1 LSAQVTLRSCIAIVL
16 LALGPAPTGAG
27 ASADV
32 VAVVSAK
39 SAIKTLTPEQVADI
53 FLGRVSRFPNGLL
66 AVPIDLRDG
75 SPERDEF
82 YAKFTGKTP
91 AQVKAY
97 WSKII
102 FTGRGQPPKAVPT
115 DLDVKKFLAA
125 NDTAI
130 GYINSALLDDSVRA
144 L

>member
-1 LSAQVTLRSCIAIVL
+1 MSFQVTLNSRIVIAL
-16 LALGPAPTGAG
+16 LAISPAWVSTW

-39 SAIKTLTPEQVADI
+39 NVITELTSNQVADI
-53 FLGRVSRFPNGLL
+53 FLGRVNRFPNGIL

-75 SPERDEF
+75 APERDQF
-82 YAKFTGKTP
+82 YAKITGKSP

-97 WSKII
+97 WSRII
-102 FTGRGQPPKAVPT
+102 FTGRGQPPRALSSE
-115 DLDVKKFLAA
+115 LDVKKFVAA
-125 NDTAI
+125 NIGAI
-130 GYINSALLDDSVRA
+130 GYIDAALLDDSLRA